1 MLASNGEA
9 GVKSGSIQLGSWTHG
24 RDGSPPEDAGSGI
37 FGTYPLERCL
47 SMISVQAGV
56 FPATLEQ
63 AMASETGPDHPF
75 QHISR
80 NVNKIVEQMQ
90 KGYFNFR
97 PNDTWAPNVNLYE
110 TEADYLVCVDLAGV
124 DKDKIDL
131 EVLNGRL
138 SIRGNRSVP
147 SYDEPDASAPDAKVP
162 DASAT
167 GAGAPDASTP
177 DKGKLRVHMMEIDH
191 GAFFREV
198 ELPEHVAQ
206 SKISA
211 HYRNGMLWI
220 ELPKK

>member
-1 MLASNGEA
+1 MP
-9 GVKSGSIQLGSWTHG
+9 I
-24 RDGSPPEDAGSGI
+24 
-37 FGTYPLERCL
+37 
-47 SMISVQAGV
+47 
-56 FPATLEQ
+56 
-63 AMASETGPDHPF
+63 ETVPDHPF

-90 KGYFNFR
+90 KGYYNFR

-110 TEADYLVCVDLAGV
+110 NDESYLVCVDLAGV
-124 DKDKIDL
+124 DKEKIDL
-131 EVLNGRL
+131 EVANGRL
-138 SIRGNRSVP
+138 SIRGIRSVP
-147 SYDEPDASAPDAKVP
+147 TYGEGEA
-162 DASAT
+162 
-167 GAGAPDASTP
+167 AST

-206 SKISA
+206 SKIEA

>member
-1 MLASNGEA
+1 
-9 GVKSGSIQLGSWTHG
+9 
-24 RDGSPPEDAGSGI
+24 
-37 FGTYPLERCL
+37 
-47 SMISVQAGV
+47 
-56 FPATLEQ
+56 
-63 AMASETGPDHPF
+63 MASETGPDHPF

-110 TEADYLVCVDLAGV
+110 NDEFYLVCVDLAGV
-124 DKDKIDL
+124 DKTKIDL
-131 EVLNGRL
+131 EVSNGRL
-138 SIRGNRSVP
+138 SIRGHRNVP
-147 SYDEPDASAPDAKVP
+147 TYDEPEDTAAAES
-162 DASAT
+162 
-167 GAGAPDASTP
+167 
-177 DKGKLRVHMMEIDH
+177 KGKLRVHMMEIDH

-206 SKISA
+206 SKIAA

>member
-1 MLASNGEA
+1 MCRCTCTMGQRHHATKMPRDAEPLFLTYAA
-9 GVKSGSIQLGSWTHG
+9 GN
-24 RDGSPPEDAGSGI
+24 
-37 FGTYPLERCL
+37 CM
-47 SMISVQAGV
+47 SMIPDRNVLRDLV
-56 FPATLEQ
+56 EI
-63 AMASETGPDHPF
+63 AMGSETGSDHPF
-75 QHISR
+75 QHVSR

-110 TEADYLVCVDLAGV
+110 TDDEYLVCVDLAGV
-124 DKDKIDL
+124 DKEKIDL
-131 EVLNGRL
+131 EVSNGRL

-147 SYDEPDASAPDAKVP
+147 SYGEPEAAA
-162 DASAT
+162 A
-167 GAGAPDASTP
+167 

>member
-1 MLASNGEA
+1 
-9 GVKSGSIQLGSWTHG
+9 V
-24 RDGSPPEDAGSGI
+24 
-37 FGTYPLERCL
+37 
-47 SMISVQAGV
+47 
-56 FPATLEQ
+56 
-63 AMASETGPDHPF
+63 MASETGPDHPF

-110 TEADYLVCVDLAGV
+110 TDEEYLVCVDLAGV
-124 DKDKIDL
+124 DKEKIDL
-131 EVLNGRL
+131 EVSNGRL
-138 SIRGNRSVP
+138 SIRGIRAVP
-147 SYDEPDASAPDAKVP
+147 SYGDPEADAAA
-162 DASAT
+162 
-167 GAGAPDASTP
+167 

-206 SKISA
+206 SKIEA